1 MYHRILPYA
10 EGINYPLQN
19 LVVSIEAFRQQ
30 VAWLSRC
37 CNVMTVAEA
46 VNRLN
51 TSQLENRRPIVC
63 MTFDDGY
70 ADNAIHAAP
79 ILAEHRCV
87 ATFFV
92 TSGFVAGR
100 PVWFDVVGR
109 VWQQKGPSALS
120 IAAERN
126 DVPASL
132 DGQLG
137 WLKNQ
142 STDCRER
149 VVARLLEASPKV
161 AINRQDV
168 AMAPGQLAELAKA
181 GHEIAAHTVTHPIL
195 PRCDDARLV
204 QELIE
209 PRNTIQQWTGIPV
222 VGFSYPNGDF
232 DQRVETA
239 VAKAGYTYA
248 CATRR
253 GTNDTLTSH
262 YQLRRRMISPD
273 NSTVAGRPSTSM
285 FAAETLGWHQTIRRL
300 VINK

>member
-1 MYHRILPYA
+1 MYHRVLPYA

-19 LVVSIEAFRQQ
+19 LVVSTEAFRHQ
-30 VAWLSRC
+30 VAWLARYC
-37 CNVMTVAEA
+37 KVITVAEA

-51 TSQLENRRPIVC
+51 TRQPVDNRPIVC
-63 MTFDDGY
+63 LTFDDGY
-70 ADNAIHAAP
+70 ADNSIHAAP
-79 ILAEHRCV
+79 VLAEHRCM

-100 PVWFDVVGR
+100 PLWFDVVGR

-120 IAAERN
+120 IAAEHK
-126 DVPASL
+126 DVPSSL

-137 WLKNQ
+137 WLKKQ
-142 STDCRER
+142 SNDCRER
-149 VVARLLEASPKV
+149 VVARLLEANPEV
-161 AINRQDV
+161 AIDGQDV
-168 AMAPGQLAELAKA
+168 AMTPEQLAELAKT

-204 QELIE
+204 KELIE
-209 PRNTIQQWTGIPV
+209 PRETIQQWTGKPV

-239 VAKAGYTYA
+239 VAKNGYIYA
-248 CATRR
+248 CTTRR
-253 GTNDTLTSH
+253 GANDTLTLH
-262 YQLRRRMISPD
+262 YQLRRRMISPG
-273 NSTVAGRPSTSM
+273 NSTVDGRPSPAM